1 MIILSRIISYI
12 AQSGEKMENI
22 IEKFVKNIAIHN
34 DFTDEQ
40 RGDIEYTLK
49 VISYE
54 LIKIIAII
62 FIFYLGGYL
71 KESLIVLFVMGITK
85 PFIGGYHEDSQIKCF
100 IATLILV
107 AIIIQLSITSNI
119 SYISAAALNVIS
131 VFVVYNRA
139 PIINDKMPITKSSL
153 IKRNRMIGIINISA
167 LSIGSLIFFNST
179 ILSQVVIWTICI
191 QAMFMFN
198 KNEYKTYKGVNK

>member
-198 KNEYKTYKGVNK
+198 KNEYKTYKGVKK

>member
-1 MIILSRIISYI
+1 MKSI
-12 AQSGEKMENI
+12 A
-22 IEKFVKNIAIHN
+22 VHN
-34 DFTDEQ
+34 GFTDEQ
-40 RGDIEYTLK
+40 MREIEYTLK

-107 AIIIQLSITSNI
+107 AIILDDMYTS
-119 SYISAAALNVIS
+119 Y
-131 VFVVYNRA
+131 VY
-139 PIINDKMPITKSSL
+139 
-153 IKRNRMIGIINISA
+153 
-167 LSIGSLIFFNST
+167 
-179 ILSQVVIWTICI
+179 V
-191 QAMFMFN
+191 
-198 KNEYKTYKGVNK
+198 

>member
-1 MIILSRIISYI
+1 
-12 AQSGEKMENI
+12 MENI
-22 IEKFVKNIAIHN
+22 IEKFVRSIAIHN

-40 RGDIEYTLK
+40 RVEIEYTLK

-62 FIFYLGGYL
+62 FIFYLVGYL
-71 KESLIVLFVMGITK
+71 KESLIILFVMGITK

-100 IATLILV
+100 IATVILV

-119 SYISAAALNVIS
+119 SYISAASLNIIS

-153 IKRNRMIGIINISA
+153 IKRNRIIGIINISV

-198 KNEYKTYKGVNK
+198 KNEYKTYKGVKK

>member
-1 MIILSRIISYI
+1 
-12 AQSGEKMENI
+12 MENI

-40 RGDIEYTLK
+40 RGEIEYTLK